1 MSCKLPYPRDKF
13 RYDFFVKESNQHQAK
28 MELRTYLWLVNKY
41 TKVGDT
47 ILDPMSGVG
56 TVHLANIYGRRT
68 VAIELMP
75 DFVDLQTKNIWEM
88 RNIPTRGLYT
98 DRFKDI
104 IHLPNDA
111 SPHPIILLGDCRSR
125 LPLGKPVDAVIF
137 SPPYGDLWA
146 QSKGPKSKVEE
157 EKNYNVGYGISQA
170 NVGNY
175 KTYPHYLTAME
186 IIYRKCLESLKPGG
200 VLVTV
205 VKDYIRNAKRI
216 YCSKDNLKA
225 CLNAGFVFEDWHL
238 RDASMT
244 SSPFSEKA
252 KAQRI
257 AAGKHTKEL
266 EVDREDIIVVRKP
279 WK

>member
-1 MSCKLPYPRDKF
+1 MSCTLPYPRDKF

-41 TKVGDT
+41 TEVEDT

-56 TVHLANIYGRRT
+56 TIHLANIYGRHT
-68 VAIELMP
+68 VGVELMP
-75 DFVDLQTKNIWEM
+75 NFVELQEKNIEFR
-88 RNIPTRGLYT
+88 RNIPFSKF
-98 DRFKDI
+98 DERFEDVIGKHKIPGKYKI
-104 IHLPNDA
+104 IQ
-111 SPHPIILLGDCRSR
+111 GDCRAN
-125 LPLGKPVDAVIF
+125 LPPDYLVDAVIF

-146 QSKGPKSKVEE
+146 QSKTPQSKVEK
-157 EKNYNVGYGISQA
+157 EKNYNVGYGVSAA

-200 VLVTV
+200 ILVTV
-205 VKDYIRNAKRI
+205 VKDYVRNAKRI

-225 CLNAGFVFEDWHL
+225 CLNAGFIFEDWHL

-244 SSPFSEKA
+244 SSPFSVKA
-252 KAQRI
+252 RENRI
-257 AAGKHTKEL
+257 KAGKHKPEL
-266 EVDREDIIVVRKP
+266 DVDREDILVVRKP
-279 WK
+279 L